1 MANQKLQE
9 MAKVAG
15 ERLVK
20 LRGETPR
27 DLVAEK
33 CLISVS
39 ALQMYENGKRIPR
52 DPIKVR
58 LARYY
63 GKTVQEIFFDPEVH
77 ET

>member
-1 MANQKLQE
+1 MGTTD

-15 ERLVK
+15 MRLIK
-20 LRGETPR
+20 LRGEESR

-52 DPIKVR
+52 DPVKVR

-63 GKTVQEIFFDPEVH
+63 GKTVQEIFFDP
-77 ET
+77 